1 MRPFRLLEPLVP
13 FLERALSEKPP
24 VVKKEDLALL
34 EEQLKEIES
43 FLTLKQGEKGKKGE
57 NQKEREWE
65 KKKENQKEREKRE
78 KREKREELASKVEA
92 CFTAWQELMSKQQEN
107 EWAKSVLAAYER
119 QGKIRDLLAK
129 ARSYAD
135 GMESIGDAEMAREM
149 GYSNHFFY
157 LRHYISELPDRPAS
171 SQRSMTLMADS
182 VATFIQT
189 ECGSVA
195 CLSGLPNARKT
206 AQELLI
212 QMQVGQPKTELDE
225 KRLEEIQSTLDS
237 LSSYSKEEL
246 LELKDIRSSIV
257 GRTDAMKE
265 NIHRGSALF
274 KALTDIM
281 TDAWFDDLD
290 PQTENRPINSMAL
303 PELQALYK
311 NKLAE
316 VESKLEGIV

>member
-1 MRPFRLLEPLVP
+1 MKPFRLLEP
-13 FLERALSEKPP
+13 FWERALSERPS

-34 EEQLKEIES
+34 EEKLKEIES
-43 FLTLKQGEKGKKGE
+43 FLTLKQGEKRKKGE

-65 KKKENQKEREKRE
+65 KKKENQKERE

-119 QGKIRDLLAK
+119 HGKIRDLLAK
-129 ARSYAD
+129 TRSYAD
-135 GMESIGDAEMAREM
+135 GMESISDAEMAREM
-149 GYSNHFFY
+149 GYSNYFFY

-171 SQRSMTLMADS
+171 SQRSMTLTADN

-195 CLSGLPNARKT
+195 CLSKLPKARKT

-212 QMQVGQPKTELDE
+212 QMQVGQPKTELDK
-225 KRLEEIQSTLDS
+225 KRLGEIQSTLDL
-237 LSSYSKEEL
+237 LSSCSKEEL

-265 NIHRGSALF
+265 NIRRGSALF

-290 PQTENRPINSMAL
+290 PQTENSPINTMAL